1 MSWLCAF
8 SSLNMKR
15 KIIQIGFLIILLVVI
30 YVRISHEKSK
40 PIKETRFTLG
50 TFVTIDIQERNRQN
64 TEIIDSA
71 FALIQTLEK
80 QFSLTYPESET
91 NKVNVCKDSIS
102 ISDNMQDLL
111 QIANQTSNETG
122 GAFDVTVGKILYM
135 YNFVDEIMPT
145 TEEIDSALFFVG
157 HDKIICNDG
166 NLTKDEP
173 EIFIDLGGIAK
184 GFIVDKVTQY
194 LRENGINYAAI
205 NAGGDLFVMSN
216 PQTEVWKI
224 GIQHPRNQSAL
235 FGSIEVK
242 DRAVVTSGDYEQYFI
257 KEGKRI
263 HHIID
268 PKNGFPS
275 YNSVSVTVI
284 APDATI
290 ADALCTA
297 IFIMG
302 PELGIKLVNQKVGV
316 EALIIFEQDGE
327 LCYVFSQN
335 FDKFNFT
342 LLDSTALF
350 IKDQQ

>member
-1 MSWLCAF
+1 
-8 SSLNMKR
+8 MKR
-15 KIIQIGFLIILLVVI
+15 KIIQIGFLIVLLVII

-50 TFVTIDIQERNRQN
+50 TFVTIDIQDRNRHN
-64 TEIIDSA
+64 KEIIDSA
-71 FALIQTLEK
+71 FILIQTLEK

-91 NKVNVCKDSIS
+91 NKINMSTDSIH
-102 ISDNMQDLL
+102 ISDYMQDLL
-111 QIANQTSNETG
+111 HIANQTSNETG
-122 GAFDVTVGKILYM
+122 GAFDVTVGKIIYM
-135 YNFVDEIMPT
+135 YDFVDEIMPT
-145 TEEIDSALFFVG
+145 VEEIDSALFFVG
-157 HDKIICNDG
+157 NEKIICNDG
-166 NLTKDEP
+166 NLIKYDP

-184 GFIVDKVTQY
+184 GFIVDKAIQY
-194 LRENGINYAAI
+194 LNENDIIYAAI
-205 NAGGDLFVMSN
+205 NAGGDLFVLRN
-216 PQTEVWKI
+216 PDTEIWKI

-268 PKNGFPS
+268 PKTGLPS

-284 APDATI
+284 APNATT

-297 IFIMG
+297 LFVMG
-302 PELGIKLVNQKVGV
+302 PNLGIKLVDQKNDV

-327 LCYVFSQN
+327 LSYVFSDN